1 MDPRNA
7 RLNWA
12 THRVLD
18 SIHLL
23 KVQITLDHNRQA
35 HRQRAPDGSDP
46 GARPSDPDAS
56 SRHSEQAPEDG
67 GPAQS
72 QNFQRCIGW
81 QERLFSHT
89 EVKAVRSSLDLG
101 QSPGVSAANAERIRR
116 LIDENPNYT
125 GDEIFTRVVA
135 DKYIDASEIDGPFG
149 RVGERAPIALAHAV
163 LEGEGADELVS
174 IVHNPGQTMH
184 FFASLLCNDG
194 SYHEELLGLIR
205 FYPGGRLEVRPQF
218 SNKTDPPTQYRLF
231 TPSQELVI
239 YTFDICEERAEEQ
252 STFERTLIGDI
263 KRQRAR
269 FDAGPSPD
277 CELAMAPYPPH
288 AIRMFYRGE
297 IATARIYDWGSVAID
312 YQVKLPP
319 KWTLDAGPEQVVGS
333 SQIAVCRA
341 DGIAYINMPLE
352 FTAVCENQLA
362 PMLEVCLHTY
372 TSSRARVVI
381 GYGTCA
387 LPLDR
392 GCHEITFDTWRVRGS
407 VMDELRLQF
416 LDSGLE
422 IQPSVEQGISS
433 LMDSDESIVVQNRF
447 GLRTTGTG
455 KVTVKINLA
464 QQSAM
469 FKKQVDSSPLTQ
481 LGSIVIPREH
491 QSQVSSLLRSG
502 GV

>member
-1 MDPRNA
+1 
-7 RLNWA
+7 
-12 THRVLD
+12 
-18 SIHLL
+18 
-23 KVQITLDHNRQA
+23 
-35 HRQRAPDGSDP
+35 
-46 GARPSDPDAS
+46 
-56 SRHSEQAPEDG
+56 
-67 GPAQS
+67 
-72 QNFQRCIGW
+72 
-81 QERLFSHT
+81 
-89 EVKAVRSSLDLG
+89 
-101 QSPGVSAANAERIRR
+101 
-116 LIDENPNYT
+116 
-125 GDEIFTRVVA
+125 
-135 DKYIDASEIDGPFG
+135 
-149 RVGERAPIALAHAV
+149 
-163 LEGEGADELVS
+163 
-174 IVHNPGQTMH
+174 MH

-218 SNKTDPPTQYRLF
+218 SNKTEPPTQYKLF
-231 TPSQELVI
+231 TPSQELVA
-239 YTFDICEERAEEQ
+239 YTFEILEERAEEQ

-269 FDAGPSPD
+269 FDAAPSPD

-288 AIRMFYRGE
+288 SIRMFYRGE
-297 IATARIYDWGSVAID
+297 IATAKIFDWGSVAVD

-319 KWTLDAGPEQVVGS
+319 KWTLDQGPEQIVGS

-341 DGIAYINMPLE
+341 DGVAYINMPLE

-372 TSSRARVVI
+372 TKSRARIVI

-392 GCHEITFDTWRVRGS
+392 GSHEITFDTWRVRGS

-422 IQPSVEQGISS
+422 IQPSVEQGVSS

-455 KVTVKINLA
+455 TVTVRINLA

-469 FKKQVDSSPLTQ
+469 FKKQVDTSPLTQ

-502 GV
+502 GS